1 MNDAKFEK
9 VSRSDKTLYGPRKL
23 LLCGFTDTA
32 QPKFLTVLQMVGLA
46 DVPTVW
52 VAHDQVETRLQA
64 LVDMPDR
71 FGWGGS
77 SELPRAVIVCG
88 ITEKQLHALMTVCR
102 KTGMQH
108 ALWAVLTPINIQWT
122 MQELLAQIEAERRA
136 LQSKK
141 R

>member
-9 VSRSDKTLYGPRKL
+9 VSRSGKTLYGPQKL
-23 LLCGFTDTA
+23 LLCGFADTA
-32 QPKFLTVLQMVGLA
+32 QPKFLTVLQMGGLA

-52 VAHDQVETRLQA
+52 VAHDQAETRLQA

-71 FGWGGS
+71 FGWGSS
-77 SELPRAVIVCG
+77 SELPRAVIVSG

-102 KTGMQH
+102 KTGMQQ

>member
-1 MNDAKFEK
+1 MNDAKLEE
-9 VSRSDKTLYGPRKL
+9 VSHSDKTLYGPRKL
-23 LLCGFTDTA
+23 LLCGFADTA

-52 VAHDQVETRLQA
+52 VAPEQAETRLQE

-71 FGWGGS
+71 FGWGVS
-77 SELPRAVIVCG
+77 SALPRAVIVCG

-102 KTGMQH
+102 KTGMQQ
-108 ALWAVLTPINIQWT
+108 ALWAVLTPINMQWT
-122 MQELLAQIEAERRA
+122 MQELLAQIEAERQA
-136 LQSKK
+136 LQAKK

>member
-23 LLCGFTDTA
+23 LLCGFADTA
-32 QPKFLTVLQMVGLA
+32 QPKFLTVLQMAGLA
-46 DVPTVW
+46 DVATVW
-52 VAHDQVETRLQA
+52 VAHDQAETRLQE

-77 SELPRAVIVCG
+77 SELPRAIIVSG
-88 ITEKQLHALMTVCR
+88 IAEKQLHGLMTVCR
-102 KTGMQH
+102 KTGMQQ
-108 ALWAVLTPINIQWT
+108 ALWAVLTPTNVQWT
-122 MQELLAQIEAERRA
+122 IEKLLAQIEAERQA
-136 LQSKK
+136 LQAKK